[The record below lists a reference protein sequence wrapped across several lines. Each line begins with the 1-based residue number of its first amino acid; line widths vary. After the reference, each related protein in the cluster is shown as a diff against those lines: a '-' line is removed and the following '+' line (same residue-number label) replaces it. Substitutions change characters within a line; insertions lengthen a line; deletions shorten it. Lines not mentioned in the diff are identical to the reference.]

1 MDSGKRSESRG
12 THKDTSWMLIAAS
25 ILLFFS
31 GYTLVPMVLGVSAEG
46 VAVSMVCFGLGLL
59 PFFLIK

>member
-1 MDSGKRSESRG
+1 
-12 THKDTSWMLIAAS
+12 MLIAAS